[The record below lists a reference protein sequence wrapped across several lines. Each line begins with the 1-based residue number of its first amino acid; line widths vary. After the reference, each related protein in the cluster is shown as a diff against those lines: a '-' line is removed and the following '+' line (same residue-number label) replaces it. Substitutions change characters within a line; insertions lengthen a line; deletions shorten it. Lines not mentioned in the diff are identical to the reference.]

1 MPQASMFLDQGNR
14 VLPRPDSPEHSGDI
28 SIESLLFVAD
38 GPVTVE
44 RLWRALQSDERS
56 IEESLARLTETYRAR
71 GVRILR
77 NRDTVML
84 VSAPESAECVER
96 FLGLAESS
104 RLSVAAMETLAIVA
118 YRQPVTRTQIESIRG
133 VNADYAIRALLARS
147 LIQENGRLDTIGRP
161 AIFGTTPEFL
171 QYFGISDLSLLPP
184 LPGDLRALADRR
196 ATVEEPSGQNP
207 LN

>member
-1 MPQASMFLDQGNR
+1 M
-14 VLPRPDSPEHSGDI
+14 LPTPESPGISVEA

-44 RLWRALQSDERS
+44 RLQRALQSDERS
-56 IEESLARLTETYRAR
+56 IEDALVRLTEIYRDR

-96 FLGLAESS
+96 FLGLADSS

-118 YRQPVTRTQIESIRG
+118 YRQPVTRTQIEAIRG

-147 LIQENGRLDTIGRP
+147 LIQEIGRLDTVGRP
-161 AIFGTTPEFL
+161 TIFGTTPEFL
-171 QYFGISDLSLLPP
+171 QYFGVSDLSLLPP

-196 ATVEEPSGQNP
+196 ATLAEPTEDSPDQNP